1 VGESYRQCATTPLR
15 VEGAVLKGILIDKAV
30 EMLFEGA
37 GHFAWSPGTR
47 SIPQARG
54 ALLRKALHPFS
65 ESGIGQVEGRGDGVD
80 MMACHDLTDGLR
92 TAKDPRLLGLL

>member
-1 VGESYRQCATTPLR
+1 LS

-47 SIPQARG
+47 AIQHTLGP
-54 ALLRKALHPFS
+54 LLRKALPPFS
-65 ESGIGQVEGRGDGVD
+65 ERGIGQVEGLGDGVD

>member
-1 VGESYRQCATTPLR
+1 
-15 VEGAVLKGILIDKAV
+15 VLKGLLIDKAV

-47 SIPQARG
+47 SIQQTLWP
-54 ALLRKALHPFS
+54 LLRKALHPFS

-80 MMACHDLTDGLR
+80 MMACQPR
-92 TAKDPRLLGLL
+92 EASCPPAVDPDWRGATL

>member
-1 VGESYRQCATTPLR
+1 LR

-47 SIPQARG
+47 SIQQTLWP
-54 ALLRKALHPFS
+54 LLRKALHPFS
-65 ESGIGQVEGRGDGVD
+65 ESGIGQVEGLGDGVD

-92 TAKDPRLLGLL
+92 TAKDPSLLGLL